1 MCHRLALSRNASAFT
16 VVGQDERGHGIGG
29 RGRILKA
36 ISRRGAPLSPLSSAG
51 LADPALGN
59 VHAGRH
65 LPRLL
70 ATLTANAVRDLLAD
84 VPGGTGTIGAAAWAI
99 ETVVCGAFAVR
110 RWVEPAV
117 ADAGRMGPSHTAP
130 CENHG
135 TFLGGHT
142 ESAI

>member
-36 ISRRGAPLSPLSSAG
+36 ISRR
-51 LADPALGN
+51 
-59 VHAGRH
+59 V
-65 LPRLL
+65 
-70 ATLTANAVRDLLAD
+70 

-117 ADAGRMGPSHTAP
+117 AEAGRMGPWYSELVRATVRDHV
-130 CENHG
+130 
-135 TFLGGHT
+135 
-142 ESAI
+142 

>member
-1 MCHRLALSRNASAFT
+1 
-16 VVGQDERGHGIGG
+16 
-29 RGRILKA
+29 
-36 ISRRGAPLSPLSSAG
+36 
-51 LADPALGN
+51 
-59 VHAGRH
+59 VHARSH

-70 ATLTANAVRDLLAD
+70 ATLTANAVRDLLAV

-99 ETVVCGAFAVR
+99 ETVVCGALHAVR

-130 CENHG
+130 CGNHG